1 MNLPGITV
9 TVQGMI
15 DALRDVAGQEAV
27 DLIRFEPDEAINRIV
42 ASWPGK
48 FDISRALDL
57 GFRADGS
64 FGDAIRSF
72 ITHHG
77 SSK

>member
-1 MNLPGITV
+1 MPGITV
-9 TVQGMI
+9 TVQDMI
-15 DALRDVAGQEAV
+15 DALRDVAGQKAV

-48 FDISRALDL
+48 FDITRALSL

-64 FGDAIRSF
+64 FSDGIRSF
-72 ITHHG
+72 IKHHG
-77 SSK
+77 SAK